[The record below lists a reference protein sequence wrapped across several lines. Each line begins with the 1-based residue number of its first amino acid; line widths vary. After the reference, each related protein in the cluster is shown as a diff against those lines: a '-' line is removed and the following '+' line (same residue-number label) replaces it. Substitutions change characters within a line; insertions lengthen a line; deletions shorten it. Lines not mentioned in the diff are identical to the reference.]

1 LYPVKV
7 FLGRERSF
15 PKDITSMRYRV
26 ELLDLSETGEKR
38 ELFHL
43 VVYAQNNSEAIAKAQ
58 KEYAVRHPDHPLPP
72 KNSSWI
78 AYGTRE
84 EDCWG

>member
-1 LYPVKV
+1 
-7 FLGRERSF
+7 
-15 PKDITSMRYRV
+15 MRYKV
-26 ELLDLSETGEKR
+26 ELLNLSETGETK

-43 VVYAQNNSEAIAKAQ
+43 VVYASSEDEAITKAQ
-58 KEYAVRHPDHPLPP
+58 KEYAARHLEAPLPL
-72 KNSSWI
+72 KDSSWI

>member
-1 LYPVKV
+1 
-7 FLGRERSF
+7 
-15 PKDITSMRYRV
+15 M
-26 ELLDLSETGEKR
+26 
-38 ELFHL
+38 
-43 VVYAQNNSEAIAKAQ
+43 AQ
-58 KEYAVRHPDHPLPP
+58 KEYAVRHPDSPLPP

>member
-1 LYPVKV
+1 
-7 FLGRERSF
+7 
-15 PKDITSMRYRV
+15 MRYKV
-26 ELLDLSETGEKR
+26 ELLGLSESGERR

-43 VVYAQNNSEAIAKAQ
+43 VVYAQNEKEAVVKAQ
-58 KEYAVRHPDHPLPP
+58 KEYAVRYPDSPFPP
-72 KNSSWI
+72 KDSSWI